1 MKNEVNLFTAALGLN
16 PPWEAAKVDFN
27 PEEGRLDIYISRER
41 GSKHPCSKCAVEC
54 NVHDTQARTWR
65 HLNFF
70 QYHAYIH
77 CDAPRVKCQAHGVL
91 QVETPWARPGSGFTL
106 LFEAF
111 MIELSRV
118 MPVNSLAKMVG
129 EYDTRIWRV
138 INHYVEEAR
147 KDLSQ
152 VERVGIDETSSQRG
166 HNYVSV
172 FVDLDQAKVIYVTE
186 GKDAK
191 AVKSFKDDLRKHNG
205 KPQKVLDL
213 CCDMSP
219 AFIKGVEKNFPRA
232 ALTFDKFHV
241 MKIVNQAVDQVRRT
255 EQLDNKYLKNT
266 RYIWLKNPSNLTV
279 NQNNKLEYLSKMN
292 L

>member
-1 MKNEVNLFTAALGLN
+1 
-16 PPWEAAKVDFN
+16 
-27 PEEGRLDIYISRER
+27 
-41 GSKHPCSKCAVEC
+41 
-54 NVHDTQARTWR
+54 
-65 HLNFF
+65 
-70 QYHAYIH
+70 
-77 CDAPRVKCQAHGVL
+77 
-91 QVETPWARPGSGFTL
+91 
-106 LFEAF
+106 
-111 MIELSRV
+111 

-219 AFIKGVEKNFPRA
+219 AFIKGVENTFLELRSP
-232 ALTFDKFHV
+232 LTSF
-241 MKIVNQAVDQVRRT
+241 M
-255 EQLDNKYLKNT
+255 
-266 RYIWLKNPSNLTV
+266 
-279 NQNNKLEYLSKMN
+279 
-292 L
+292 